1 MNDDRSS
8 STIDAD
14 AIRADAEAMLSASAE
29 PGDGQ
34 ADGVQIGYTFGEL
47 QRLELAKRDEMVRG
61 LARQENGLLNAVTN
75 IGKTTLIRNLALCLI
90 TGRLF
95 APLTVNNQKRR
106 VAIIDSEDTLTFLRS
121 DLNTMIDG
129 FSDVEKNL
137 VNERLLLICD
147 VSIADEDL
155 MINKSEHFAILAG
168 RLAEFKPDIIF
179 IDTISKCFVIHN
191 ENDNSEVKERVM
203 KPLKRLAKLTDAA
216 VLASHHIG
224 KAKLEE
230 GSTREGSHRGRGASS
245 FGDQSRV
252 ILNLERDLANDS
264 VILSCPKLKGDS
276 FADQILKL
284 NPENRW
290 FERIGE
296 NRIQTNYELVIEMF
310 SDGNIYKTADA
321 VSEFDGVIA
330 ARTVKRMLAEGV
342 NHGDLLKVRQGHY
355 QKFGASFLD
364 EPGSDIVPTV

>member
-1 MNDDRSS
+1 MNDIAA
-8 STIDAD
+8 IDVD
-14 AIRADAEAMLSASAE
+14 ALRADAEALLSASSE
-29 PGDGQ
+29 PGDPEKQ
-34 ADGVQIGYTFGEL
+34 FERIEIGYKFGDLE
-47 QRLELAKRDEMVRG
+47 RLELPVRDEVIRG
-61 LARQENGLLNAVTN
+61 LGRQETGLLNAVTN
-75 IGKTTLIRNLALCLI
+75 IGKTTLIRNLALSLI
-90 TGRLF
+90 TGRGF
-95 APLTVNNQKRR
+95 DPLTVNNQKRR

-121 DLNTMIDG
+121 DITKMLEG

-137 VNERLLLICD
+137 VRERLLLICD
-147 VSIADEDL
+147 VSLEDEDL
-155 MINKSEHFAILAG
+155 MVNKSEHFSILVENLTA
-168 RLAEFKPDIIF
+168 FKPDIVF

-216 VLASHHIG
+216 VLSAHHIG

-252 ILNLERDLANDS
+252 ILNLERDHANDS
-264 VILSCPKLKGDS
+264 VILSCPKLKGNT

-284 NPENRW
+284 NPEFRW

-296 NRIQTNYELVIEMF
+296 NRIHTNYELVIEMF

-321 VSEFDGVIA
+321 VDEFEGVIG

-342 NHGDLLKVRQGHY
+342 RHGDLRKVRQGHY
-355 QKFGASFLD
+355 QKI
-364 EPGSDIVPTV
+364 GSSLIENLESDTVPAV